1 MSSKDQLVTLHSGQA
16 IPLADVPQL
25 ALDDFRQVL
34 LAAPARGQRVAAL
47 FGDTGRARSAQ
58 R

>member
-1 MSSKDQLVTLHSGQA
+1 MSGKDQLVTLHSGQA

-25 ALDDFRQVL
+25 ALDDFRQAL
-34 LAAPARGQRVAAL
+34 LGAMRQRVAAVWRCRQ
-47 FGDTGRARSAQ
+47 GVVKQ